1 MLYRPSRPR
10 PQLRLADQRP
20 NHIPRA
26 TPLKD
31 QGLNLIPA
39 GLALLARQP
48 EAARSLVT
56 HRFPIADIN
65 TAYQLMRSRTEPVGK
80 VVMDLPAAR

>member
-1 MLYRPSRPR
+1 MQVGISQQQIPVPVAELTLKELDLLGSRNS
-10 PQLRLADQRP
+10 LD
-20 NHIPRA
+20 
-26 TPLKD
+26 
-31 QGLNLIPA
+31 LIPA
-39 GLALLARQP
+39 GLALLARHP